1 MENIIKLFLEFF
13 NYINSWSLNSIW
25 NNLGIT
31 DFSFIRVLQIIT
43 ELLNQFETL
52 DGITKL
58 GFILI
63 WNNSFILWCLF
74 SIILNKYA
82 DNLMDKF
89 NLEAR
94 FPKLAILIRYRKK
107 LTKFYLVSNY
117 VLIILVCL
125 TNIIFGISILY
136 LYFTTRF

>member
-63 WNNSFILWCLF
+63 
-74 SIILNKYA
+74 
-82 DNLMDKF
+82 
-89 NLEAR
+89 
-94 FPKLAILIRYRKK
+94 
-107 LTKFYLVSNY
+107 
-117 VLIILVCL
+117 
-125 TNIIFGISILY
+125 
-136 LYFTTRF
+136 